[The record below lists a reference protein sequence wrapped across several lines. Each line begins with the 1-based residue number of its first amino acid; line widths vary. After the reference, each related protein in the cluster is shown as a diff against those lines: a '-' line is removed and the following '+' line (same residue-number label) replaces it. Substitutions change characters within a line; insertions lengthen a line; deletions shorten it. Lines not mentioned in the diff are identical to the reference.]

1 MPISKV
7 FFFFEWFLI
16 FYLHF
21 QSLWLTIL
29 DFMERFI
36 KAASSDLLADA
47 IPESLKNM
55 LLVMNTVEGLFH
67 GDQRNTE
74 TTPIWELTWE
84 KLATFLPN
92 LMSDLF
98 GERQPR
104 PQLSGSAPVVEKAAV
119 AEQLPVVEQA
129 AQTAEKVPVVE
140 QLPDA
145 EQLPVVEQLL
155 VAEQLPV
162 AEQAAQTS
170 EKVPVAETVSKAEEL
185 PVAENSSVTENVPV
199 AEKIPVTDQPPV
211 TEQVQVTEQVPVT
224 VTEQILVDEI
234 KEAVSETPVTEVP
247 VTNQIPVTEQ
257 LPVTETIP
265 VSVTEQVLVAEIT
278 KTVSETQ
285 VIEKPAEI
293 NNKLSTER
301 IPEKVVTNNEII
313 TETETKE
320 TEKSTVISTEKPPP
334 SPMDPPIVNSAFFAQ
349 DNLSDKPRLSMLSTV
364 IPPPPKIKPMPP
376 PPPGIEPLM
385 FQPIQTAAPTSGG
398 AGVPL
403 VNPRPV
409 MPNFPTSPISNY
421 FPLPSSNT
429 MLPQFM
435 ASNINNVNVG
445 GGIQG
450 NPLMTAAFTPRIG
463 LSNTVF
469 LSGQAGSQGDHGSS
483 TQQKTPQQSE
493 KK

>member
-1 MPISKV
+1 
-7 FFFFEWFLI
+7 
-16 FYLHF
+16 
-21 QSLWLTIL
+21 
-29 DFMERFI
+29 MERFI

-67 GDQRNTE
+67 EDERKTE

-104 PQLSGSAPVVEKAAV
+104 PQLSVSVPVPVVEQAAV
-119 AEQLPVVEQA
+119 AEQLPVVEQ
-129 AQTAEKVPVVE
+129 
-140 QLPDA
+140 L
-145 EQLPVVEQLL
+145 
-155 VAEQLPV
+155 
-162 AEQAAQTS
+162 
-170 EKVPVAETVSKAEEL
+170 PVAETVSKAEEL
-185 PVAENSSVTENVPV
+185 PVAENSLVAEQVPVTEQ
-199 AEKIPVTDQPPV
+199 IPVTDIN
-211 TEQVQVTEQVPVT
+211 PVT
-224 VTEQILVDEI
+224 VTEQVLVNVI
-234 KEAVSETPVTEVP
+234 KEAVSETPVTEQLPVVEKPP
-247 VTNQIPVTEQ
+247 VTDQEVPVTEQ
-257 LPVTETIP
+257 HPVTAETIP
-265 VSVTEQVLVAEIT
+265 VSVTEQVPVAEIT
-278 KTVSETQ
+278 ETVSETQ
-285 VIEKPAEI
+285 VIEKAEI
-293 NNKLSTER
+293 NNRVAPEQKTEI
-301 IPEKVVTNNEII
+301 IPEKVVTNIEII
-313 TETETKE
+313 AETETKE
-320 TEKSTVISTEKPPP
+320 QVKSKVINTEKPPP

-376 PPPGIEPLM
+376 PPAGIEPLM

-409 MPNFPTSPISNY
+409 MPNFPSSPISNY

-445 GGIQG
+445 GSGIGIQG
-450 NPLMTAAFTPRIG
+450 NPLMTAAFTPTIG
-463 LSNTVF
+463 MSNTVF
-469 LSGQAGSQGDHGSS
+469 LSGQGGQGDYGSS